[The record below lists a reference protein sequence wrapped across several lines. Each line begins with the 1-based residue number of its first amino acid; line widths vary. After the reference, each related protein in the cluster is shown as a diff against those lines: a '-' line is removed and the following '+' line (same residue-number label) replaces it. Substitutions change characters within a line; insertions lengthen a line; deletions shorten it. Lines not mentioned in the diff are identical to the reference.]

1 MIHTSVV
8 ENTYDTIRAKMAYLK
23 ENETLGF
30 EEPWFEDAWL
40 SRTIDAQFG
49 YGIPR
54 IDQPIPVWR
63 VFYKGKEY
71 RASKPI
77 SVRVYR
83 EGDFFFAENE
93 RLVVCGTGPSRQEA
107 FEDFCS
113 HLVHFSRYYEALD
126 RKKARGDALRL
137 KALFKHLLDEE

>member
-1 MIHTSVV
+1 MIHASVV
-8 ENTYDTIRAKMAYLK
+8 ENTYHAIRTKMAYLR
-23 ENETLGF
+23 ENKTLGF

-40 SRTIDAQFG
+40 SRAIDAESR
-49 YGIPR
+49 YGIAA

-63 VFYKGKEY
+63 VFHKGKEY

-83 EGDFFFAENE
+83 EGEFFLAENE
-93 RLVVCGTGPSRQEA
+93 RLVVCGTGASRQEA

-113 HLVHFSRYYEALD
+113 HLVHFSRYYEALNE
-126 RKKARGDALRL
+126 RKARGDALRL
-137 KALFKHLLDEE
+137 KALFEHLLVEE

>member
-1 MIHTSVV
+1 MIDTSVV
-8 ENTYDTIRAKMAYLK
+8 ENTYDAIRAKMAYLK

-30 EEPWFEDAWL
+30 EEPWFEHAWL
-40 SRTIDAQFG
+40 SRTIDTQLGF
-49 YGIPR
+49 GIPG

-63 VFYKGKEY
+63 VFHKGKKY

-83 EGDFFFAENE
+83 EGDFFFVENE
-93 RLVVCGTGPSRQEA
+93 RLVVCGTGASRQEA

-113 HLVHFSRYYEALD
+113 HLVHFSQHY
-126 RKKARGDALRL
+126 RKLSKKNARGDALRL
-137 KALFKHLLDEE
+137 KKLFEHLLVEE